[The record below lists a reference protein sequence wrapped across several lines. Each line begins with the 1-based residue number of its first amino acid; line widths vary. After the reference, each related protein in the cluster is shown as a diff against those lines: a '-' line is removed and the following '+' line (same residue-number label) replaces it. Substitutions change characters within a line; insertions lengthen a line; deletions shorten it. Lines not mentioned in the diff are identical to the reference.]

1 MEFFCLCNGPFY
13 QKRMLFLEKC
23 VQSFILSLKNYE
35 VGEGDTIFPQDN
47 GTLFQNVYNIYIYIH
62 DPFDV
67 LSEIIWISLRA
78 EGISFGKYPLQK

>member
-35 VGEGDTIFPQDN
+35 VGEGDTIFPPRQWN
-47 GTLFQNVYNIYIYIH
+47 CIPKCIYIYIY
-62 DPFDV
+62 
-67 LSEIIWISLRA
+67 I
-78 EGISFGKYPLQK
+78 

>member
-1 MEFFCLCNGPFY
+1 
-13 QKRMLFLEKC
+13 MLFLEEC
-23 VQSFILSLKNYE
+23 VQSLILSLKNYE
-35 VGEGDTIFPQDN
+35 VGEGDTIFRQDN
-47 GTLFQNVYNIYIYIH
+47 GTLFQNVYIIYIYIH

>member
-1 MEFFCLCNGPFY
+1 
-13 QKRMLFLEKC
+13 MLFLEEC
-23 VQSFILSLKNYE
+23 VQNLIVSLKNYE

-47 GTLFQNVYNIYIYIH
+47 GTLCQNVYIY

-78 EGISFGKYPLQK
+78 EGISFGKYPLQKWWKRSIKKSAQFVHIE